1 MSETKLSF
9 SFQLR
14 SHPDRLLRA
23 HLLGV
28 AKKSEILLDDYLN
41 IAGHS
46 FPLDHEA
53 LHKIAHLVGVAHDL
67 GKATRY
73 FQDYLPPKS
82 RPTDPLKKSHS
93 MLSSAYGRFAARRLF
108 SNSECRDLIA
118 QNVSLAILAHHGR
131 LQKPTVAVAKTLEWR
146 KTIDDQVSAIER
158 KDELDSVL
166 EEAKMPSYTDFAANQ
181 TVELRNYPKE
191 QFAAKQQQAKFFG
204 KSLSPYLLLNLL
216 FSMLVE
222 ADRMDAAGL
231 TFPERHELN
240 SNNVENY
247 VSLLSRS
254 LRNKTDPTVAE
265 GRDTLFKKMAK
276 MAAKIPLTRRLLSLT
291 APTGYGKTMAGIYFA
306 LKLRER
312 IAAKRGINPRIVY
325 VAPFLSILDQN
336 YERIADA
343 LGIPRSQSET
353 LLLHHHL
360 AEIKYQDSADFS
372 TEAYSTLDSE
382 LLIEGW
388 NAEVIVTTFIQFF
401 YTLIGATAS
410 QLRKLSKLTG
420 SIVILDEIQAMPH
433 EYWGIIREI
442 LTLVANKLQMYI
454 VLMTATQPLIF
465 RTGKVLELAGL
476 RRESSK
482 PRVTLRNN
490 IGHPLNLD
498 NFIEETNRL
507 LQASSDKST
516 LIVMNTVDTAIE
528 VFNRIESPLDKYC
541 LTAKVVPA
549 HRKLR
554 LKEIA
559 MRLEQRV
566 PTVLVS
572 TQVVEAGVD
581 LDFDAVVRDIAP
593 IDSILQVAGRC
604 NRNGTR
610 NARKSLVYVYAVK
623 DNRTGS
629 FYANRIY
636 GNFLIEK
643 SREVLHHARGA
654 DMSRLAREYYSEV
667 SKGGSDVKSNNLLQG
682 ISELDYETLR
692 DFKLIDDQPTVSV
705 YVEVDEKASRTWNKY
720 TEIQTSSETGLRR
733 KEEFLKIR
741 ADFYNYIINVSAQE
755 CAGLQESKGV
765 FYVPHSEIRTFY
777 DENTG
782 FVGATQSGSGKQ
794 AEACIY

>member
-1 MSETKLSF
+1 MSETKLSS

-28 AKKSEILLDDYLN
+28 AKKSKILLDDHLN
-41 IAGHS
+41 VAGHS
-46 FPLDHEA
+46 FPLDHET
-53 LHKIAHLVGVAHDL
+53 LHKIVHLVGVAHDL

-73 FQDYLPPKS
+73 FQDYLPPRS
-82 RPTDPLKKSHS
+82 RPTDPLKKSHAI
-93 MLSSAYGRFAARRLF
+93 LSSTYGRFAARKLF
-108 SNSECRDLIA
+108 SNSEYCDLIA

-146 KTIDDQVSAIER
+146 QTIDDQVSAIDR
-158 KDELDSVL
+158 KDELNSIL
-166 EEAKMPSYTDFAANQ
+166 EEAKIPSFTDFAANQ
-181 TVELRNYPKE
+181 TLEVRNYPKT
-191 QFAAKQQQAKFFG
+191 QLAAKRQQAKFFG

-216 FSMLVE
+216 FSMLVD

-231 TFPERHELN
+231 TFPERHELD
-240 SNNVENY
+240 SNNVKNY
-247 VSLLSRS
+247 VSLLSSS
-254 LRNKTDPTVAE
+254 LRNKTDPAVAG
-265 GRDTLFKKMAK
+265 GRDKLFKKMAK
-276 MAAKIPLTRRLLSLT
+276 MATTIPLTRRLLSLT

-312 IAAKRGINPRIVY
+312 IAAKRGINPRIIY

-343 LGIPRSQSET
+343 LGIPRSQSGT

-360 AEIKYQDSADFS
+360 AEIKYQDSADLS
-372 TEAYSTLDSE
+372 TETYSTLDSE

-401 YTLIGATAS
+401 YTLIGTTAS

-420 SIVILDEIQAMPH
+420 SIVILDEVQAIPH
-433 EYWGIIREI
+433 EYWALIREI
-442 LTLVANKLQMYI
+442 LSLVANKLQMYVI
-454 VLMTATQPLIF
+454 LMTATQPLIF
-465 RTGKVLELAGL
+465 RTDKVLELASL

-490 IGHPLNLD
+490 IGHPLSLD
-498 NFIEETNRL
+498 NFIEEINRL

-541 LTAKVVPA
+541 LTAKIVPA
-549 HRKLR
+549 HRKQR

-559 MRLEQRV
+559 MKLEQRV
-566 PTVLVS
+566 PTVVVS

-581 LDFDAVVRDIAP
+581 LDFDVVVRDIAP

-610 NARKSLVYVYAVK
+610 NARKSLVHIYSVM
-623 DNRTGS
+623 DNRTGC

-643 SREVLHHARGA
+643 SREVLHHVRGA
-654 DMSRLAREYYSEV
+654 DMSRLAREYYSAV
-667 SKGGSDVKSNNLLQG
+667 SKGASDVKSDRLLKG
-682 ISELDYETLR
+682 IRELDYETLK
-692 DFKLIDDQPTVSV
+692 DFRLIDDQPTVSV
-705 YVEVDEKASRTWNKY
+705 YVEADEQASRTWNKY
-720 TEIQTSSETGLRR
+720 TEIQTSNETGLRR

-741 ADFYNYIINVSAQE
+741 ADFYSYVINVSARE

-765 FYVPHSEIRTFY
+765 FYIPHSEIRTFY

-782 FVGATQSGSGKQ
+782 FVRVTQSGSERQ
-794 AEACIY
+794 AEARIY